1 MVIIFIEIKKYAK
14 YISVYIKVKIVETSK
29 YDLSYTWYYI
39 VIAIRELII
48 IFWTINEKVINYK
61 VLDLV
66 ILYNFD
72 IKFDFIRDHIKKL
85 WIFLCGTIFGAGH
98 AITRP

>member
-1 MVIIFIEIKKYAK
+1 M
-14 YISVYIKVKIVETSK
+14 T
-29 YDLSYTWYYI
+29 L
-39 VIAIRELII
+39 
-48 IFWTINEKVINYK
+48 NEKVINYK

-85 WIFLCGTIFGAGH
+85 
-98 AITRP
+98 